1 MSRPLTA
8 AIAARYLKSGRSHS
22 AVTAISIVS
31 VAGLAAAVAATI
43 CVLSVFNGFRDLLCG
58 RLDRLQPDVVV
69 LPATGKTIA
78 EADSLADALAMR
90 PDVAAATPTIT
101 DNALA
106 LLDGHE
112 MPVAIRGVVGSDYRS
127 VVPLDSV
134 LEAGSARL
142 TRPLEEGESRYEYD
156 PELDMY
162 FETDATPYL
171 YGVFS
176 VGAANRLDARLGDH
190 VLLFAPRRKGSVSL
204 ANPAASFLR
213 DSIEVGGV
221 MRTGRQ
227 ELDERAVVV
236 DLELA
241 RRLFQYS
248 TEASSIEIKAN
259 GDDTELAQSLHKDLG
274 NRFVVKDRLLQQEV
288 NFRMVQIEKW
298 VTFLLLSFILL
309 IAGFNII
316 SSLSMLVLD
325 KQHNLQTLRA
335 LGMRRSAVGAVFA
348 WESLFVTLIGF
359 AAGTAI
365 GLLLCWLQQNYGLV
379 KLNADP
385 SAVVV
390 QAYPVRVELTDIVWV
405 FIPTAIIGALT
416 ALISARFA
424 ISRTAR

>member
-1 MSRPLTA
+1 MSWPLAA

-22 AVTAISIVS
+22 AVTAISVAS

-43 CVLSVFNGFRDLLCG
+43 CVLSVFNGFRDLLCTT
-58 RLDRLQPDVVV
+58 LDRLQPDVVV
-69 LPATGKTIA
+69 TPESGKTIA
-78 EADSLADALAMR
+78 DADALADALAMR

-106 LLDGHE
+106 LIGGLE
-112 MPVAIRGVVGSDYRS
+112 MPVLIRGVVGSAYRA
-127 VVPLDSV
+127 VAPLDSV
-134 LEAGSARL
+134 LEAGSSQL
-142 TRPLEEGESRYEYD
+142 TRPLEEGETRYEYD

-162 FETDATPYL
+162 FESDATPYQ

-176 VGAANRLDARLGDH
+176 VGAASRLDARLGDR
-190 VLLFAPRRKGSVSL
+190 VLLFAPRRQGSVNL
-204 ANPAASFLR
+204 ANPASSFLR
-213 DSIEVGGV
+213 DSVEMGGV
-221 MRTGRQ
+221 IRTGRQ

-241 RRLFQYS
+241 RRLFQYT
-248 TEASSIEIKAN
+248 TEASAIELKAK
-259 GDDTELAQSLHKDLG
+259 GSDTRLAEALRADLG
-274 NRFVVKDRLLQQEV
+274 TDYIVKDRMQQQEV

-316 SSLSMLVLD
+316 STLSMLVLD
-325 KQHNLQTLRA
+325 KQDNLSTLRA
-335 LGMRRSAVGAVFA
+335 LGLRRSGIGAVFA

-359 AAGTAI
+359 AAGAAV
-365 GLLLCWLQQNYGLV
+365 GLLLCWLQQRYGLV

-390 QAYPVRVELTDIVWV
+390 QAYPVRVELMDLVWV
-405 FIPTAIIGALT
+405 FIPTAAIGALT

-424 ISRTAR
+424 ISRATK

>member
-1 MSRPLTA
+1 MSWPLAA

-22 AVTAISIVS
+22 AVTAISIAS

-43 CVLSVFNGFRDLLCG
+43 CVLSVFNGFRDLLCNT
-58 RLDRLQPDVVV
+58 LYRLQSDVVV
-69 LPATGKTIA
+69 LPAAGKVIA
-78 EADSLADALAMR
+78 DADSLADALAMR

-106 LLDGHE
+106 LLDGRE
-112 MPVAIRGVVGSDYRS
+112 MPVAIRGVVGSAYRS
-127 VVPLDSV
+127 VASLDSV
-134 LEAGSARL
+134 LIAGDSRL
-142 TRPLEEGESRYEYD
+142 TRPLEEGEVRYEYD

-162 FETDATPYL
+162 FETENIPYQ

-176 VGAANRLDARLGDH
+176 VGAASRLSAALGDR
-190 VLLFAPRRKGSVSL
+190 VLLFAPRRQGSVNL

-213 DSIEVGGV
+213 DSVEVGGV

-227 ELDERAVVV
+227 ELDERAIVV

-248 TEASSIEIKAN
+248 SEASAIEIKAR
-259 GDDTELAQSLHKDLG
+259 GSDTKLAESLQRDLG
-274 NRFVVKDRLLQQEV
+274 EDYVVKDRMQQQEV

-316 SSLSMLVLD
+316 STLSMLVLD
-325 KQHNLQTLRA
+325 KQANLQTLRA
-335 LGMRRSAVGAVFA
+335 LGLRRSGIGAVFA

-359 AAGTAI
+359 AAGAAV
-365 GLLLCWLQQNYGLV
+365 GLLLCWLQQRYGLV
-379 KLNADP
+379 RLNADP

-390 QAYPVRVELTDIVWV
+390 EAYPVRIELMDLVWV
-405 FIPTAIIGALT
+405 FLPTAIIGALT

-424 ISRTAR
+424 ISRTTR